1 MDNADLE
8 GLMAKVA
15 ELGRVSEEEAR
26 RIVNEVYDDG
36 VVSRAEADTLFDLN
50 DRLSGADPLWDAR
63 FGEAIKDY
71 LLTVEAPIGWVSEEE
86 CVWLIERIK
95 RDGDTR
101 IATEVDLLLDVLRF
115 AEGAPA
121 KLGLFA
127 LQACCTLAAQQG
139 QVLPQDVERIRR
151 ALYAPAGD
159 GAIWVTR
166 SEAAALFKL
175 NDQVAHARNDKAWN
189 DLFARAIAN
198 HLMACAHPDP
208 QNEAEALSREKWLE
222 SKTGG
227 VGSFF
232 GAAVSSMTD
241 GSWFSKVTYNADM
254 AAQARRAAKEAAER
268 AAAEV
273 DTVETDWLV
282 QRLGWDK
289 TISPAERALLD
300 FLKEEVPGFTAGIA
314 SAA

>member
-1 MDNADLE
+1 MNKADLE

-86 CVWLIERIK
+86 CAWLIERIK

-101 IATEVDLLLDVLRF
+101 IATEVDLLLEVLRY
-115 AEGAPA
+115 ADGAPA

-127 LQACCTLAAQQG
+127 LEACCTLAAEQG
-139 QVLPQDVERIRR
+139 QVLTDDVERIRR

-159 GAIWVTR
+159 GAVWVTKA
-166 SEAAALFKL
+166 EATVLFKL

-189 DLFARAIAN
+189 ELFARAIAN
-198 HLMACAHPDP
+198 HLMACAHPDA
-208 QNEAEALSREKWLE
+208 QSEADAFAREKWLE
-222 SKTGG
+222 SKSHG
-227 VGSFF
+227 VGGFF
-232 GAAVSSMTD
+232 GAAVSSLTD
-241 GSWFSKVTYNADM
+241 GSWFSKVTYDVDK
-254 AAQARRAAKEAAER
+254 AAQARRAAKAAAER
-268 AAAEV
+268 AASEIDA
-273 DTVETDWLV
+273 DETDWLV
-282 QRLGWDK
+282 KRLGWDK
-289 TISPAERALLD
+289 TVSPAERALID
-300 FLKEEVPGFTAGIA
+300 FLKEEAPGFTSGIA
-314 SAA
+314 AAA